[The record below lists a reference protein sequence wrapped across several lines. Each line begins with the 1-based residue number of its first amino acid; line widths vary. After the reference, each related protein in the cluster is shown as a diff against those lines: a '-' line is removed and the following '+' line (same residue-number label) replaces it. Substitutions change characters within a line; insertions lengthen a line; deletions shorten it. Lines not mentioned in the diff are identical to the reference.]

1 MSFTDAIKSVLVVN
15 YFEFEGRASRSEFNY
30 WWLFECLI
38 GISFGIIT
46 TLLTINANNLIIE
59 LNLVSWLQRIQIL
72 LIVLFF
78 VPRIAVTIRRL
89 HDINKSFWWIFMV
102 FPGFYLIIPLF
113 IFIYWVM
120 FKESDYGPNNY
131 GHPIK

>member
-1 MSFTDAIKSVLVVN
+1 MSFTDAIKSVLVDN

-46 TLLTINANNLIIE
+46 TLLAINANNLIIE

-78 VPRIAVTIRRL
+78 VPRIAVTVRRL

-102 FPGFYLIIPLF
+102 FPGCYLFIPLF

>member
-46 TLLTINANNLIIE
+46 TLLAINANNLIIE

-78 VPRIAVTIRRL
+78 VPRIAVRRL
-89 HDINKSFWWIFMV
+89 HYINKSFWWIFMV